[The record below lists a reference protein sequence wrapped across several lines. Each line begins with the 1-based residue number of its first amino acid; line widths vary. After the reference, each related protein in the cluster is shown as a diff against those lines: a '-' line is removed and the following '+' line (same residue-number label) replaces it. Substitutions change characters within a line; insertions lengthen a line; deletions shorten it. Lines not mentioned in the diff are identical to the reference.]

1 MNATSK
7 RGYWRKNKQRERET
21 KAAVSAAAVGGT
33 VWISFPIFHPFHPAE
48 MRKEKRLPGKQI
60 NFHRARHLYSFYER
74 RPSFPL
80 FLPRTVIQNLWK
92 AGGKY
97 WANRSS
103 VRSHRSLIRLLRTA
117 RFASAHRR
125 AHSLARTLT
134 HSLWSSWDSGI
145 SLSNFR
151 GFLNHCAST
160 EFLRFSFFLPS
171 SRAAAKKESDNQ
183 WIWVVPRFRC
193 GKELFWWCV
202 FAALEC
208 HICTKRLA
216 QVVFLFLINI
226 QTLFLQQC

>member
-1 MNATSK
+1 
-7 RGYWRKNKQRERET
+7 
-21 KAAVSAAAVGGT
+21 
-33 VWISFPIFHPFHPAE
+33 

-160 EFLRFSFFLPS
+160 EFLRFSFTFLHLERRPK
-171 SRAAAKKESDNQ
+171 RNPITNESESFLVSDAEKN
-183 WIWVVPRFRC
+183 FSD
-193 GKELFWWCV
+193 GV
-202 FAALEC
+202 FSL
-208 HICTKRLA
+208 L
-216 QVVFLFLINI
+216 
-226 QTLFLQQC
+226 